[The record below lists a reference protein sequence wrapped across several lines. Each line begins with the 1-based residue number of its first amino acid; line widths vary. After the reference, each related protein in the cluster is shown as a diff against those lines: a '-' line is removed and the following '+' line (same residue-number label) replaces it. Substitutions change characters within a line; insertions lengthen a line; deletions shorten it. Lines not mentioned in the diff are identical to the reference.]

1 MLSIKRRVIA
11 INFIYLK
18 HNYNYM
24 VCTIHEISTFLP
36 IVFLGLGVIGG
47 LVISKIKKK
56 KIEQLEAL
64 K

>member
-1 MLSIKRRVIA
+1 
-11 INFIYLK
+11 
-18 HNYNYM
+18 M